1 MSVRVYNLSEKLGIT
16 NAELIEILRSR
27 GFVVKTASSTVDN
40 ISAESLVEEF
50 TSKGVDKGKSESSDP
65 DSEVVELTKNSKEE
79 KVVGPSAAATSK
91 GVDKGKSESSDPDS
105 EVVELT
111 KNSKEE
117 KVVGP
122 SAAAIV
128 KTKEEVDH
136 ERQER
141 IQAKRPKPAVVKPR
155 VPGMIPPQPSSSPLK
170 PISPDPLSVALP
182 SKTDSKSQSSPV
194 PTAARI
200 PPDRDSQ
207 PTGPQRPQTAVPP
220 KPVKSGEE
228 TKADSQHQ
236 KQEVAIDESQL
247 KSLEL
252 KPPLVVRDFAGHLG
266 LKPFRLISE
275 LMEFGIFAS
284 MNQVVEE
291 DVAQRLA
298 RNHGYR
304 LEVRHRG
311 EKAQEEQEKTK
322 IEEPE
327 KKEAKALV
335 PRCPIVCILGHVD
348 HGKTTLL
355 DTIRKTDV
363 VAGEAGGITQHI
375 GSYQIKHNGQKISF
389 IDTPGHAAF
398 SRMRARGTRITDIAV
413 LVVAA
418 DDGFMPQTDE
428 ALGYIQD
435 EGVPIVVAINKTDVP
450 GANVDRVKGQMQDR
464 NIAAEDWG
472 GETLTVE
479 ISALKGERI
488 TDLLDTI
495 LLQAEVMEDLKANP
509 EAPVDGIIIEAQK
522 DVGQGANASL
532 IVQNGTLQIGDA
544 LIAGPYFCKVRAL
557 FDDMGQN
564 LKLAEPSTPV
574 RVTGWS
580 GPPES
585 GAAFRWV
592 KNDRVAR
599 NEAKENE
606 LEIRKQGQDE
616 VPEETGATLEN
627 IFDAISKSQRKVF
640 RVILKADVFGTAE
653 ALAECLEDIKSEK
666 IILEVVQTA
675 VGAISK
681 NDVQMAHAA
690 EAAVV
695 GFNVNQ
701 ESGVVSEAKHHGINI
716 YRNNIIYELIDVVR
730 EAMADTLEP
739 EKKENKIGVA
749 NIRQVFPVGK
759 TGKVA
764 GCMVVEGRIARDNN
778 ARLIRDGKIQ
788 VESKIHAL
796 KRFKDDAS
804 DVRSGYECG
813 IRLVDYDDYREGDV
827 IECFEIE
834 NVRPTL

>member
-16 NAELIEILRSR
+16 NAELIELLRSR

-50 TSKGVDKGKSESSDP
+50 TARGADKGRSESSGPDP
-65 DSEVVELTKNSKEE
+65 EAVELTK
-79 KVVGPSAAATSK
+79 
-91 GVDKGKSESSDPDS
+91 ESSGPDP
-105 EVVELT
+105 EAVELT

-128 KTKEEVDH
+128 KTKEEVD
-136 ERQER
+136 QER
-141 IQAKRPKPAVVKPR
+141 KERIEAKRPKPAVVKPR
-155 VPGMIPPQPSSSPLK
+155 VPGMIPPQPASSPVK
-170 PISPDPLSVALP
+170 PISPNPLPVP
-182 SKTDSKSQSSPV
+182 PKTDSKSQSSPLS
-194 PTAARI
+194 TAAGI
-200 PPDRDSQ
+200 PSERDSQ
-207 PTGPQRPQTAVPP
+207 STGPQRPQIAVPP
-220 KPVKSGEE
+220 KPVKSREE
-228 TKADSQHQ
+228 TKAASQHQ
-236 KQEVAIDESQL
+236 KEESAIDESQL

-252 KPPLVVRDFAGHLG
+252 KPPIVVRDFAGHLG

-298 RNHGYR
+298 RTHGYR

-311 EKAQEEQEKTK
+311 ERAQ
-322 IEEPE
+322 EEPE
-327 KKEAKALV
+327 KTKVEEPDKKEAKDLV

-428 ALGYIQD
+428 ALGYIQE
-435 EGVPIVVAINKTDVP
+435 EGVPLVVAINKTDVP
-450 GANVDRVKGQMQDR
+450 GANMDRVKGQMQDR

-509 EAPVDGIIIEAQK
+509 EAPVDGIIVEAQK

-532 IVQNGTLQIGDA
+532 IVQNGTLQVGDS

-585 GAAFRWV
+585 GAVFHWA

-599 NEAKENE
+599 SEAKENE

-616 VPEETGATLEN
+616 VPVETGATLEN

-653 ALAECLEDIKSEK
+653 ALAECLQDIKSEK

-675 VGAISK
+675 VGTISK

-716 YRNNIIYELIDVVR
+716 YRNNIIYELIDMVR
-730 EAMADTLEP
+730 GAMADTLEP

-749 NIRQVFPVGK
+749 DIRQVFPVGK
-759 TGKVA
+759 SNRVA
-764 GCMVVEGRIARDNN
+764 GCMVVEGRIARDSN
-778 ARLIRDGKIQ
+778 ARLIRDGQIQ
-788 VESKIHAL
+788 VESKVDAL

-813 IRLVDYDDYREGDV
+813 IRLADYDDYREGDV